1 MCSSCRQVG
10 CRSAASPCEGRALNT
25 NVSGPAI
32 LRFTNLTSAW
42 ATATSCKSHPRKG
55 IFSSQTTGSEGGLC
69 QSQNRQAH
77 RETEWTGAHH
87 YGGKWQEQWT
97 QHGWTGPSPLGSARK
112 QWVCEPAFLHQLC
125 QHCTVSQC
133 SLGEHGFRDTTSEH
147 ISTNPLKWVRRKS
160 TQRVDFWKKGLVAV
174 SQWESLQVMVKCS
187 SSDFHVF
194 SIIPSCSNSQSQ
206 KFSREKP

>member
-1 MCSSCRQVG
+1 MG
-10 CRSAASPCEGRALNT
+10 YRSAASPREGRALNT

-133 SLGEHGFRDTTSEH
+133 SPGEHGFKRYNFRTHLYQPSEM
-147 ISTNPLKWVRRKS
+147 S
-160 TQRVDFWKKGLVAV
+160 TQEIN
-174 SQWESLQVMVKCS
+174 SESRLLKERFGCCVTVRITAGYGE
-187 SSDFHVF
+187 VLLIRF
-194 SIIPSCSNSQSQ
+194 SCFLNYS
-206 KFSREKP
+206 KLF

>member
-10 CRSAASPCEGRALNT
+10 YRSAASPREGRALNT

-87 YGGKWQEQWT
+87 YGGS
-97 QHGWTGPSPLGSARK
+97 GRSNGPSMAELAPLPWEAPGSSESVNRPFSTSSANTA
-112 QWVCEPAFLHQLC
+112 QFPSAHQGN
-125 QHCTVSQC
+125 TVS
-133 SLGEHGFRDTTSEH
+133 RDTTSEH